1 MAKKKRGAAHAGGHG
16 WFVTFADLMGLMMSF
31 FVMLVAFSSM
41 DNNKLKIVA
50 GSMREAFGVQT
61 EARYTGIIES
71 DGLPTR
77 PKLKNTAHIPPEE
90 ASNTPTPDE
99 QERSVAQGAR
109 LKIDREFALASASLR
124 QALQDMPELT
134 EVAKHI
140 MFEETK
146 QGLNLEIVDQDGRS
160 MFAEGSKVPYDR
172 TRRLIQKLAAP
183 LKATPLRV
191 AILGHTAAGFV
202 PSRSDYGAFDLS
214 ADRANAVRQ
223 ILERGGLPAS
233 HIFAVSGKA
242 DSQPL
247 FPDDPSLSS
256 NRRVT
261 ITLMR
266 EDPPL
271 PHPVEAE
278 RPAAPARPQAVNLP
292 NYHNTCCATRRS
304 RSMTHA
310 RARGRCYG

>member
-1 MAKKKRGAAHAGGHG
+1 MAKKKRGDAHTGGHG
-16 WFVTFADLMGLMMSF
+16 WYVSFADLMGLMMSF
-31 FVMLVAFSSM
+31 FVMLVAFSTT

-50 GSMREAFGVQT
+50 GSMRDAFGVQT
-61 EARYTGIIES
+61 EARYSGIIES

-77 PKLKNTAHIPPEE
+77 PKLKNTAHISPED

-99 QERSVAQGAR
+99 QERNKTAGAR

-134 EVAKHI
+134 EISKHV
-140 MFEETK
+140 MFEETN

-160 MFAEGSKVPYDR
+160 MFADGSKVPNDR

-183 LKATPLRV
+183 LRATPLRV
-191 AILGHTAAGFV
+191 SIVGHTASGFV
-202 PSRSDYGAFDLS
+202 PMQSDYGAFDLS

-223 ILERGGLPAS
+223 ILEREGLPPA
-233 HIFAVSGKA
+233 HIFAVSGRA

-247 FPDDPSLSS
+247 FPDDPSLAA

-266 EDPPL
+266 EDPAL
-271 PHPVEAE
+271 PPDLK
-278 RPAAPARPQAVNLP
+278 P
-292 NYHNTCCATRRS
+292 
-304 RSMTHA
+304 
-310 RARGRCYG
+310 

>member
-1 MAKKKRGAAHAGGHG
+1 MAKKKRGDAHGGGHG

-31 FVMLVAFSSM
+31 FVMLVAFSTM

-61 EARYTGIIES
+61 DVRYSGIIES

-77 PKLKNTAHIPPEE
+77 PKLKNVAHISPEE
-90 ASNTPTPDE
+90 SSNTPTPDE
-99 QERSVAQGAR
+99 QERSQTAGAR

-134 EVAKHI
+134 EISKHI

-146 QGLNLEIVDQDGRS
+146 EGLNLEIVDQDGRS
-160 MFAEGSKVPYDR
+160 MFPDGSKVPYER

-183 LKATPLRV
+183 LKATPLRI
-191 AILGHTAAGFV
+191 AIVGHTAAGFV
-202 PSRSDYGAFDLS
+202 PTKSDYGAFDLS
-214 ADRANAVRQ
+214 ADRANQVRQ
-223 ILERGGLPAS
+223 ILEREGLPPA

-242 DSQPL
+242 DTQPL
-247 FPDDPSLSS
+247 FPDDPSLSA

-266 EDPPL
+266 ENPPL
-271 PHPVEAE
+271 PPGLM
-278 RPAAPARPQAVNLP
+278 P
-292 NYHNTCCATRRS
+292 
-304 RSMTHA
+304 
-310 RARGRCYG
+310 

>member
-1 MAKKKRGAAHAGGHG
+1 MAKKKRGDAHGGGHG

-31 FVMLVAFSSM
+31 FVMLVAFSTM

-50 GSMREAFGVQT
+50 GSMRDAFGVQT
-61 EARYTGIIES
+61 EARYSGIIES

-77 PKLKNTAHIPPEE
+77 PKLKNVDHISPDE
-90 ASNTPTPDE
+90 ASNTPTPD
-99 QERSVAQGAR
+99 QQDRNQIAGAQ

-124 QALQDMPELT
+124 QALQDMPEMT
-134 EVAKHI
+134 EISKHI

-146 QGLNLEIVDQDGRS
+146 EGLNLEIVDQDGRS
-160 MFAEGSKVPYDR
+160 MFAEGSKVPYER

-191 AILGHTAAGFV
+191 AIAGHTSAGYV
-202 PSRSDYGAFDLS
+202 PARSDYDAFDLS

-223 ILERGGLPAS
+223 ILEREGLPPA

-242 DSQPL
+242 DTQPL
-247 FPDDPSLSS
+247 FPDDPSLSA

-266 EDPPL
+266 ENPPVPPGL
-271 PHPVEAE
+271 TP
-278 RPAAPARPQAVNLP
+278 
-292 NYHNTCCATRRS
+292 
-304 RSMTHA
+304 
-310 RARGRCYG
+310 

>member
-1 MAKKKRGAAHAGGHG
+1 MAKKKRGDAHGGGHG

-31 FVMLVAFSSM
+31 FVMLVAFSNQ
-41 DNNKLKIVA
+41 DQQKLKIVA

-61 EARYTGIIES
+61 EARYSGVIES

-77 PKLKNTAHIPPEE
+77 PKLKNAAHISPEE

-99 QERSVAQGAR
+99 QQRNRANGAR
-109 LKIDREFALASASLR
+109 LKTDREFALASASLR

-134 EVAKHI
+134 ELSKHI
-140 MFEETK
+140 MFEETS

-160 MFAEGSKVPYDR
+160 MFADGSKVPYDR
-172 TRRLIQKLAAP
+172 TRRLIEKLAAP

-191 AILGHTAAGFV
+191 SIVGHTAAGFV
-202 PSRSDYGAFDLS
+202 PARSEYGAFDLS
-214 ADRANAVRQ
+214 ADRANVVRQ
-223 ILERGGLPAS
+223 ILEREGLPPA

-247 FPDDPSLSS
+247 FPDDPSMPA

-261 ITLMR
+261 ITLMH
-266 EDPPL
+266 ENPPL
-271 PHPVEAE
+271 PPGLK
-278 RPAAPARPQAVNLP
+278 P
-292 NYHNTCCATRRS
+292 
-304 RSMTHA
+304 
-310 RARGRCYG
+310 

>member
-1 MAKKKRGAAHAGGHG
+1 MAKKKRGDAHGGGHG

-31 FVMLVAFSSM
+31 FVMLVAFSTM

-50 GSMREAFGVQT
+50 GSMRDAFGVQT
-61 EARYTGIIES
+61 EARYSGIIES

-90 ASNTPTPDE
+90 ASNTPSPDE
-99 QERSVAQGAR
+99 QDRNRTAGAR
-109 LKIDREFALASASLR
+109 VKVDREFALASASLR

-134 EVAKHI
+134 EISKHI

-146 QGLNLEIVDQDGRS
+146 EGLNLEIVDQDGRS
-160 MFAEGSKVPYDR
+160 MFADGSKAPYER
-172 TRRLIQKLAAP
+172 TRRLIEKLAAP
-183 LKATPLRV
+183 LKATPLRISI
-191 AILGHTAAGFV
+191 AGHTAAGFV
-202 PSRSDYGAFDLS
+202 PPQSDYGAFDLS

-223 ILERGGLPAS
+223 ILEREGLPPA

-242 DSQPL
+242 DTQPL

-271 PHPVEAE
+271 PPDLK
-278 RPAAPARPQAVNLP
+278 P
-292 NYHNTCCATRRS
+292 
-304 RSMTHA
+304 
-310 RARGRCYG
+310 

>member
-1 MAKKKRGAAHAGGHG
+1 MAKKKRGDAHGGGHG

-31 FVMLVAFSSM
+31 FVMLVAFSTM

-50 GSMREAFGVQT
+50 GSMRDAFGVQSDV
-61 EARYTGIIES
+61 RYSGIIES

-77 PKLKNTAHIPPEE
+77 PKLKNTDHISPEE
-90 ASNTPTPDE
+90 SSNTPTPDE
-99 QERSVAQGAR
+99 QERNRTEGAR

-134 EVAKHI
+134 EISKHI

-160 MFAEGSKVPYDR
+160 MFADGSRVPYDR
-172 TRRLIQKLAAP
+172 TRKLIEKLAIP

-191 AILGHTAAGFV
+191 SIIGHTAAGFV
-202 PSRSDYGAFDLS
+202 PSRDDYGPFDLS
-214 ADRANAVRQ
+214 ADRANTVRQ
-223 ILERGGLPAS
+223 ILEHEGLPAA
-233 HIFAVSGKA
+233 HIYAVSGKA
-242 DSQPL
+242 DTQPL
-247 FPDDPSLSS
+247 FPDDPSLAA

-266 EDPPL
+266 EDPAL
-271 PHPVEAE
+271 PPDLK
-278 RPAAPARPQAVNLP
+278 P
-292 NYHNTCCATRRS
+292 
-304 RSMTHA
+304 
-310 RARGRCYG
+310 

>member
-1 MAKKKRGAAHAGGHG
+1 MAKKKRGDAHGGGHG

-31 FVMLVAFSSM
+31 FVMLVAFSTM

-50 GSMREAFGVQT
+50 GSMRDAFGVQT
-61 EARYTGIIES
+61 DVRYSGIIET

-77 PKLKNTAHIPPEE
+77 PKLKNAANIPPEE
-90 ASNTPTPDE
+90 ASNTPSPD
-99 QERSVAQGAR
+99 QQDRNQIAGAR
-109 LKIDREFALASASLR
+109 LKVDREFALASASLR

-134 EVAKHI
+134 EISKHI
-140 MFEETK
+140 MFEETN

-160 MFAEGSKVPYDR
+160 MFADGSKAPYDR
-172 TRRLIQKLAAP
+172 TRRLIEKLAVP
-183 LKATPLRV
+183 LKATPLRISIV
-191 AILGHTAAGFV
+191 GHTAAGFV
-202 PSRSDYGAFDLS
+202 PTRSDYGAFDLS

-223 ILERGGLPAS
+223 ILEREGLPSA

-247 FPDDPSLSS
+247 FPDDPSLSA

-271 PHPVEAE
+271 PPGLK
-278 RPAAPARPQAVNLP
+278 P
-292 NYHNTCCATRRS
+292 
-304 RSMTHA
+304 
-310 RARGRCYG
+310 

>member
-1 MAKKKRGAAHAGGHG
+1 MAKKKRGETHGGGHG

-31 FVMLVAFSSM
+31 FVMLVAFSTM

-50 GSMREAFGVQT
+50 GSMRDAFGTQNSV
-61 EARYTGIIES
+61 RYSGIMES

-77 PKLKNTAHIPPEE
+77 PKLKNVDHIGPEE
-90 ASNTPTPDE
+90 SSGNPTPDDPDKN
-99 QERSVAQGAR
+99 QENGAK

-134 EVAKHI
+134 EMSKHI
-140 MFEETK
+140 MFEETS

-160 MFAEGSKVPYDR
+160 MFADGSKVPYER

-191 AILGHTAAGFV
+191 SIIGHTAAGFV
-202 PSRSDYGAFDLS
+202 PARGDYGAFDLS

-223 ILERGGLPAS
+223 ILEREGLPGS

-242 DSQPL
+242 DGQPL
-247 FPDDPSLSS
+247 FPDDPSLAA

-266 EDPPL
+266 EDPPF
-271 PHPVEAE
+271 PP
-278 RPAAPARPQAVNLP
+278 NLKP
-292 NYHNTCCATRRS
+292 
-304 RSMTHA
+304 
-310 RARGRCYG
+310 